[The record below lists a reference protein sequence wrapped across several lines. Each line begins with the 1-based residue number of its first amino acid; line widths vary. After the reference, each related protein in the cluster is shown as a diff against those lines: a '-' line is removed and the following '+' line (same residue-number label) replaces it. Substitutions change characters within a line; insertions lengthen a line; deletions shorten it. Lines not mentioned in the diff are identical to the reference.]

1 MSSEVKIY
9 RLTGYMLISHDRLP
23 TWQKFSLE
31 IRALNERDAVEKAY
45 SLLGS
50 RHKLKRSHVN
60 IVEIR
65 EISPEEVT
73 NPELAKLLR
82 AERIVKQ

>member
-9 RLTGYMLISHDRLP
+9 RLTGYMLIGHDRLP
-23 TWQKFSLE
+23 TWQKFTLE
-31 IRALNERDAVEKAY
+31 IRALSERDAIEKAY

-50 RHKLKRSHVN
+50 RHKLKRSHIN
-60 IVEIR
+60 IVDIR
-65 EISPEEVT
+65 EITLDEVT
-73 NPELAKLLR
+73 NPEVARLLR